1 MPLTQQVIVNLD
13 TFVKKALTLI
23 DPKLII
29 PELLDPVHPV
39 ITVRKTQLIRYLVQ
53 KVDTQIKLI

>member
-29 PELLDPVHPV
+29 SELLDPVHPV
-39 ITVRKTQLIRYLVQ
+39 ITARKTQLIRYLVQ